1 MASVLVTDGQERAA
15 LAAVRSLGRSGHTA
29 HVVSPRRGSLAG
41 ASRYARSEAS
51 IPNPLH
57 DQTGF
62 VADLSQIVRR
72 RQIEVV
78 LPISE
83 ASLLAVLGRQEA
95 LEGVCIPFPPHD
107 TVARACDKVVVLE
120 TARSLGIR
128 IPSHHLLTAPTG
140 VTELDAVGIDFP
152 VVVKPSRSV
161 AKGDGRWM
169 KLQVG
174 YANTPT
180 SLRLIL
186 DGLPLSSYPVLLQ
199 QRIVGPGIGVFLLV
213 WEGELLASFAHERL
227 REKPPSGGVSVY
239 RKSIAADPIL
249 VERSRAL
256 LESLGWHGVAMVEY
270 KVDQRTGT
278 PYLMEINPRFWG
290 SLQLAIDAGVDFPA
304 LLVAA
309 ALQRPVQAV
318 RAYRPG
324 VHSRWWWGDVDHLLA
339 RLRYSK
345 RRLELPDDAPG
356 RWRALLDFLI
366 AFRPKTRAEIL
377 RLRDP
382 MPFVRETL
390 QWFRGE

>member
-1 MASVLVTDGQERAA
+1 MASVLITDGQERAA

-62 VADLSQIVRR
+62 VAALREIARR
-72 RQIEVV
+72 RHVEVV

-83 ASLLAVLGRQEA
+83 ASLLAVLRQRDDFD
-95 LEGVCIPFPPHD
+95 GVCIPFPPYD
-107 TVARACDKVVVLE
+107 TVARACDKVAVLE

-128 IPSHHLLTAPTG
+128 IPSHHLLTAPDRG
-140 VTELDAVGIDFP
+140 ELDARGIDFP

-161 AKGDGRWM
+161 VRENHRWM
-169 KLQVG
+169 KLQVRH
-174 YANTPT
+174 ADTPT
-180 SLRLIL
+180 SLRRIL
-186 DGLPLSSYPVLLQ
+186 DGLPLSAYPVLLQ

-239 RKSIAADPIL
+239 RKSIAADSIL

-318 RAYRPG
+318 ETYRLG

-339 RLRYSK
+339 RLRHSK
-345 RRLELPDDAPG
+345 CRLELPDDAPG
-356 RWRALLDFLI
+356 RWRALMDFVT
-366 AFRPKTRAEIL
+366 AFRPGTLEEIL

-382 MPFVRETL
+382 MPFVRETME
-390 QWFRGE
+390 WFRGK